1 MKKKADLETE
11 LFHIGLIFLAA
22 GAVLWTGYCLI
33 REQLPQL
40 PCVVSSLLGIYCPGC
55 GGTRA
60 LICLLHGK
68 LLLSFWYHPLVP
80 YTAIFFGGFMIT
92 QALNRLGLRRIRA
105 WKFHSWYLY
114 AGIAITAGNF
124 VIKNL
129 LRIVWGI
136 VMV

>member
-40 PCVVSSLLGIYCPGC
+40 PCVVS
-55 GGTRA
+55 
-60 LICLLHGK
+60 CLLHGK

-80 YTAIFFGGFMIT
+80 YTAILFGGFMIT

>member
-60 LICLLHGK
+60 FVCLLHGK
-68 LLLSFWYHPLVP
+68 LLLSLWYHPLIP
-80 YTAIFFGGFMIT
+80 YTAVLFGGFMIT
-92 QALNRLGLRRIRA
+92 QSLNRLGLRRIRG
-105 WKFHSWYLY
+105 WKFHRWYLY
-114 AGIAITAGNF
+114 AGIVIVAGNF
-124 VIKNL
+124 VVKNL
-129 LRIVWGI
+129 LRLVWGI
-136 VMV
+136 VMI